1 MSRDVK
7 VICIYSLKSVF
18 NVFLG
23 ETHSWV
29 PLNNHATAINSRIYL
44 IVGGTKLYI

>member
-7 VICIYSLKSVF
+7 VICIYTLKSVF

-29 PLNNHATAINSRIYL
+29 PLNNHAGQQQLL
-44 IVGGTKLYI
+44 ILAYIL